1 MWLWNGL
8 AQNRDRPRRRGK
20 DNIKIVLQEIGCGCG
35 MVLLRIGT
43 VLGGEG
49 RIILKW
55 SFKK

>member
-8 AQNRDRPRRRGK
+8 AQNRDSPRRRGK
-20 DNIKIVLQEIGCGCG
+20 DNIKMVLQEIGCGYG
-35 MVLLRIGT
+35 MVWLRIGIG
-43 VLGGEG
+43 LGGEG